1 MVTCRVGF
9 KAGPLSVEHFAL
21 VTGIAEDGTVHVQDS
36 WGFGGLRTG
45 IDADG
50 GMFTLSWQKFDACWR
65 SVPTEAEIQEGSLSG
80 VDAQCRSWVQ
90 ILPRDPS
97 VSTHRSPLAQISIC
111 TDLTAYSHHC
121 SCLFSGPDPDAL
133 RSSRRSQNRRTNRRC
148 VRYADCFVQMLFCT
162 LSI

>member
-1 MVTCRVGF
+1 MSTIKAEIGLRQLLQKGMTMVTCRVGF
-9 KAGPLSVEHFAL
+9 KAGPLSVAHFAL

-90 ILPRDPS
+90 ILSRDPS
-97 VSTHRSPLAQISIC
+97 VSTHRSPLDRSPLAQISLPTLI
-111 TDLTAYSHHC
+111 TAPC
-121 SCLFSGPDPDAL
+121 SFSGPDPDAL
-133 RSSRRSQNRRTNRRC
+133 
-148 VRYADCFVQMLFCT
+148 
-162 LSI
+162 